1 MSAPAD
7 LAQQAAIDKGQAI
20 DIGVASSLTEID
32 RAGKGYIDA
41 SDVRIAIHQMRLMR
55 KALLFMA
62 MFTVML
68 LIGMFASSYM
78 AIQLSKDLSV
88 QTGRLVDKKGH
99 DVSTIG
105 HVDVVTGIS
114 DASRRLA
121 ETGNPVSESE
131 GVLKIGKTYFEK
143 TLAGFSDGKIE
154 RVASLPDGSSRKV
167 TILGSEGKVAW
178 GLCGSWPY
186 LVDWVASCPAEAST
200 ECVINY
206 KTVTA
211 TPDSGDRRLHERAE
225 AGTLGE
231 VQEMQ
236 RALQSIKRPAY
247 Y

>member
-1 MSAPAD
+1 M
-7 LAQQAAIDKGQAI
+7 
-20 DIGVASSLTEID
+20 GVVS
-32 RAGKGYIDA
+32 
-41 SDVRIAIHQMRLMR
+41 VV
-55 KALLFMA
+55 LL
-62 MFTVML
+62 L
-68 LIGMFASSYM
+68 GMFASSYM
-78 AIQLSKDLSV
+78 AIQLAQEMSV
-88 QTGRLVDKKGH
+88 QTNKIVDSKGQ
-99 DVSTIG
+99 DVSTLQ
-105 HVDVVTGIS
+105 HVDFVTGIS
-114 DASRRLA
+114 DTKRRLT
-121 ETGNPVSESE
+121 EIGNPLSETE
-131 GVLKIGKTYFEK
+131 GVLHIGKTYFEK

-211 TPDSGDRRLHERAE
+211 TPDSGDRRLHDRAE
-225 AGTLGE
+225 AGTLEE

>member
-1 MSAPAD
+1 M
-7 LAQQAAIDKGQAI
+7 
-20 DIGVASSLTEID
+20 
-32 RAGKGYIDA
+32 A

-62 MFTVML
+62 AFTVML

-99 DVSTIG
+99 DVSTIE
-105 HVDVVTGIS
+105 HVDMVTGIS

-178 GLCGSWPY
+178 GVCGSWPY
-186 LVDWVASCPAEAST
+186 LVDWVVHVLQKLPLSALSITRLLLQHLILAIGAFTIVQKLGRLKKFKKCSAPCKASSGQHIIDRWMALSCMYND
-200 ECVINY
+200 VI
-206 KTVTA
+206 
-211 TPDSGDRRLHERAE
+211 
-225 AGTLGE
+225 
-231 VQEMQ
+231 
-236 RALQSIKRPAY
+236 
-247 Y
+247 